1 MGNHP
6 SRPESSA
13 LQTDDTSHISTS
25 RRASRLTSRISLRRR
40 VGPYELEGDPN
51 VTRIYELEGDPVRPE
66 MVANPRSVGQ
76 LAITATYL
84 QAEDTR
90 LPRLG
95 PVELSAQS
103 STTTRQPQLAPTA
116 VRGPQVASTTARQT
130 QRTPTTTRNS
140 QRTSAA
146 ARRPQ
151 KTRMVAGKL
160 QTARPVNSTQP
171 APVQQ
176 QVPQLNKDPAHKA
189 QLSRN
194 IASISHLLR
203 EMYSLDLKIFGTQN
217 ERSQDQ
223 AERNRMIDQADLLF
237 QKIKTTLDGW
247 DAQSE
252 WWTDDER
259 RVLRS
264 IRSTAEHHAPKRNR
278 TRRA

>member
-13 LQTDDTSHISTS
+13 FQPDDTSHISTS
-25 RRASRLTSRISLRRR
+25 RRASRLTSRVSLRQRA
-40 VGPYELEGDPN
+40 GPYELEGDPN
-51 VTRIYELEGDPVRPE
+51 VTRTYELEGDPVQPE

-103 STTTRQPQLAPTA
+103 STTTGQPQLAPTA
-116 VRGPQVASTTARQT
+116 VRGPQIASTTVRQT

-151 KTRMVAGKL
+151 KS
-160 QTARPVNSTQP
+160 RPVNSTQP

-264 IRSTAEHHAPKRNR
+264 ILSTAEHHAPKRNR